1 MQPYVILTDAD
12 SELPLSIVDR
22 YNVHFVPMPYHMDG
36 NEYAYDLGRATDY
49 KHFFE
54 RIRAGSIPTT
64 TTYPPQYYMDM
75 WKPYLDAGQDVLFLS
90 FSSMLSAAYSF
101 LCTARDELSEMY
113 PERKIIAVDT
123 KSISAGMAILVY
135 EALKLRE
142 NGADIDFVAQWVEHN
157 AMRANVWFTVDDL
170 NHLKRGGRVSPA
182 AAAMGSLL
190 NLKPIITMSRAGRLV
205 PCEKVNG
212 RRKSLRFIADA
223 IASRAENPS
232 DNVLII
238 LHGDCEEDA
247 YAVKALVEEQGVAF
261 KEYFI
266 QFVGP
271 VIGAHTGA
279 QTLGVGFFGKE
290 REIAD

>member
-12 SELPLSIVDR
+12 SELPLSLVDR
-22 YNVHFVPMPYHMDG
+22 YNVHFVPMPYNMDG
-36 NEYAYDLGRATDY
+36 EEHAYDLGRATDY

-64 TTYPPQYYMDM
+64 TTYPPQYYVDM
-75 WKPYLDAGQDVLFLS
+75 WKPYLEQGQDVLFLS
-90 FSSMLSAAYSF
+90 FSSMLSAAYGF
-101 LCTARDELSEMY
+101 LCAARDELKELF
-113 PERKIIAVDT
+113 PERNIITVDT

-135 EALKLRE
+135 EAFKMKE
-142 NGADIDFVAQWVEHN
+142 NGADIHAVAQWVEQN
-157 AMRANVWFTVDDL
+157 SMRANVWFTVDDL
-170 NHLKRGGRVSPA
+170 YHLKRGGRISSA

-190 NLKPIITMSRAGRLV
+190 NVKPIITMSRAGRLV
-205 PCEKVNG
+205 PSEKING
-212 RRKSLRFIADA
+212 RRKALRFIADA
-223 IASRAENPS
+223 IVSRAQEPESNAI
-232 DNVLII
+232 II

-247 YAVKALVEEQGVAF
+247 HTVKALVEEQGIKF

-279 QTLGVGFFGKE
+279 QTLGVGFFGQE
-290 REIAD
+290 REIAE

>member
-12 SELPLSIVDR
+12 SELPLSIVKR
-22 YNVHFVPMPYHMDG
+22 FGVHFVPMPYNMDG
-36 NEYAYDLGRATDY
+36 EEYAYDLGEATDY
-49 KHFFE
+49 KRFFE

-64 TTYPPQYYMDM
+64 TTYPPQYYVDM

-90 FSSMLSAAYSF
+90 FSSMLSAAYGF
-101 LCTARDELSEMY
+101 LCAARDELLELY
-113 PERKIIAVDT
+113 PARKIIAVDT
-123 KSISAGMAILVY
+123 KSISAGMAALVY
-135 EALKLRE
+135 EALKMRE
-142 NGADIDFVAQWVEHN
+142 RGTGIEDTAKWVSQN

-170 NHLKRGGRVSPA
+170 NHLKRGGRISSA

-190 NLKPIITMSRAGRLV
+190 NVKPIITMSRAGRLV
-205 PCEKVNG
+205 PGEKVNG
-212 RRKSLRFIADA
+212 RRKAIRYLADA
-223 IASRAENPS
+223 IATRAEDAEHNA
-232 DNVLII
+232 LFI
-238 LHGDCEEDA
+238 LHGDCEDDA
-247 YAVKALVEEQGVAF
+247 FALKALVEEQGVKF
-261 KEYFI
+261 GEYYI

>member
-1 MQPYVILTDAD
+1 MQSYVILTDAD

-22 YNVHFVPMPYHMDG
+22 YNVHFVPMPYQMDG
-36 NEYAYDLGRATDY
+36 NEYAYDLGRETDY
-49 KHFFE
+49 KQFFE

-64 TTYPPQYYMDM
+64 TTFPPQYYVDM
-75 WKPYLDAGQDVLFLS
+75 WKPYLDAGKDVLFLS

-101 LCTARDELSEMY
+101 LSTARNELCELY
-113 PERKIIAVDT
+113 PERKIIALDT
-123 KSISAGMAILVY
+123 KSISVGMAILVY
-135 EALKLRE
+135 EALKMQQS
-142 NGADIDFVAQWVEHN
+142 GADIDTVAQWVEQN
-157 AMRANVWFTVDDL
+157 AIRANVWFTVDDL
-170 NHLKRGGRVSPA
+170 FHLKRGGRISST

-190 NLKPIITMSRAGRLV
+190 HLKPIITMSQAGRLV
-205 PCEKVNG
+205 PYDKVNG

-223 IASRAENPS
+223 IVSHAENPK
-232 DNVLII
+232 DNVLMIV
-238 LHGDCEEDA
+238 HGDCEEDA
-247 YAVKALVEEQGVAF
+247 YTVKALVEEQGVTF
-261 KEYFI
+261 NEYFI